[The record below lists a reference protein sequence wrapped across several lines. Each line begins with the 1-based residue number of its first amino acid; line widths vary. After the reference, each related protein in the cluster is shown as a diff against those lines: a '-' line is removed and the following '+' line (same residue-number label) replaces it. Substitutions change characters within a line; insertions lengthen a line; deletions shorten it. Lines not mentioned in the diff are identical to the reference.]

1 MLNKI
6 KSIIFFLVLISFL
19 LSILIFY
26 FSDENKMIINSNRF
40 NLKTNS
46 NIKQLNLPVLKND
59 TNDVIEYPKENENIE
74 KSKKRYF
81 WKLLN

>member
-6 KSIIFFLVLISFL
+6 KSIIFFLILISFL

-40 NLKTNS
+40 NLKTNF

-59 TNDVIEYPKENENIE
+59 TNDVIEYPKENENNE

>member
-19 LSILIFY
+19 LYILIFY

-46 NIKQLNLPVLKND
+46 NIKKLNLPVLKND

-74 KSKKRYF
+74 KNKKRYF

>member
-59 TNDVIEYPKENENIE
+59 TNDVIEYPKENENNE

>member
-46 NIKQLNLPVLKND
+46 NIKKLNLPVLKND

-74 KSKKRYF
+74 KNKKRYF

>member
-40 NLKTNS
+40 NLKTNF

-59 TNDVIEYPKENENIE
+59 TNDVIEYPKENENNE